1 MPGKVSTIAVLGVVA
16 LVVVGGVMVG
26 GIGNGPESDAET
38 NQPGPASEGAASIE
52 VQDAG
57 SSAWI
62 DESESLEPR
71 ITLSNEGE
79 RDGEQTIQIQMDRDG
94 DGELDAFV
102 GERTV
107 TVPAG
112 ETNQVTFTL
121 DAPGPGEHRYG
132 VVVDG
137 DVKADWSVEVL
148 QSPAFAVEGTSVD
161 VTPVQ
166 GEEATAT
173 VRLANDG
180 DYSGD
185 GTVALQFAGETVTER
200 TVSIGAD
207 SEKTIT
213 MAVPTASVDPGAHE
227 YTVSMEDSTATGD
240 LQVLRPATVTVDDLG
255 GELNVSRGSNATVE
269 ATVTNDGDVAGND
282 TVRLRGLG
290 DEPYSRTVSLDAGES
305 TVVEFVVATG
315 DMSAGTYSYSVVT
328 DAEAITASAG
338 EGNETSTALEVRD
351 GFFKLSDISG
361 DDIMLI
367 GERMTFAANV
377 TNIGDASETQAVELG
392 VDLVGDS
399 TPEML
404 GVTRTVTLD
413 PGEEKRVRFQINH
426 YNTSGMAK
434 RLEDLTIG
442 SYIYGIYSDDT
453 NETSVFDARPKVDLS
468 KTVSDDESSDSREG
482 TESLSATRDEISQAK
497 YGIYYER
504 LSGETKAQID
514 EVYERQSFAQGLGIT
529 DVLTRE
535 EIARQNY
542 GLDVK
547 VGDNFEFSEIDV
559 ELQQQIEA
567 DFDAQFTSQDGDRI
581 ESLDEL
587 AQREYGTDYEQLTE
601 SQRERIMRLYGQQF
615 D

>member
-1 MPGKVSTIAVLGVVA
+1 
-16 LVVVGGVMVG
+16 
-26 GIGNGPESDAET
+26 
-38 NQPGPASEGAASIE
+38 
-52 VQDAG
+52 
-57 SSAWI
+57 
-62 DESESLEPR
+62 
-71 ITLSNEGE
+71 
-79 RDGEQTIQIQMDRDG
+79 
-94 DGELDAFV
+94 
-102 GERTV
+102 
-107 TVPAG
+107 
-112 ETNQVTFTL
+112 
-121 DAPGPGEHRYG
+121 
-132 VVVDG
+132 
-137 DVKADWSVEVL
+137 
-148 QSPAFAVEGTSVD
+148 
-161 VTPVQ
+161 
-166 GEEATAT
+166 
-173 VRLANDG
+173 
-180 DYSGD
+180 
-185 GTVALQFAGETVTER
+185 
-200 TVSIGAD
+200 
-207 SEKTIT
+207 
-213 MAVPTASVDPGAHE
+213 
-227 YTVSMEDSTATGD
+227 MEDSTATGD

-392 VDLVGDS
+392 VDLAGDS